1 MKIWTSN
8 WKSALLAPVALLCLG
23 PVACEQDCDSCGGEP
38 AAPRDL
44 AAEVYK
50 SGVHLTWEDAS
61 DNEDYFVI
69 ERGARS
75 AATLRRVDGPVD
87 VSAASEVQAF
97 GHHYFEL
104 VRLPEDTEDYLDTDV
119 DAGLTYFYRVKAV
132 NEAGSATSDEIHVTF
147 R

>member
-1 MKIWTSN
+1 MKLRTLNSN
-8 WKSALLAPVALLCLG
+8 TALLTCTVLLCLG
-23 PVACEQDCDSCGGEP
+23 PVACEQDCDSCGDEP
-38 AAPRDL
+38 AAPHDL
-44 AAEVYK
+44 AAEVFK
-50 SGVHLTWEDAS
+50 SGIHLTWEDAS

-75 AATLRRVDGPVD
+75 AARLRSVDGPAD
-87 VSAASEVQAF
+87 LSAASEVQAF

-104 VRLPEDTEDYLDTDV
+104 VRLPANTEDYLDTDI

-132 NEAGSATSDEIHVTF
+132 NEAGSATSDEIHVTI